1 MADQGIGTYIW
12 DVDEQTWKN
21 LGNVIGVQGPKGDK
35 GDIGPAG
42 PVGPKGDK
50 GDQGIPGPQGIAGE
64 RGLQGPKGDRGE
76 QGIQGPAGPQG
87 IPGEK
92 GEKGDIGPAG
102 PEGKQGPQGIQGPVG
117 PEGPEGKQGP
127 AGPAGTQGVQGN
139 IGPEGPEGPAGPQGE
154 PGIQGP
160 QGVKGE
166 QGNPGLN
173 GKDGSNIVQYYDSG
187 LSTNTLLE
195 GYALKQ
201 YILPNTAKKGDL
213 IISYKYKCY
222 AILGDT
228 TSVSGKSAFTIDT
241 STIDYLP
248 KGPQGPAG
256 YALKAKIVHL
266 APRVTDPVP
275 SFYAYF
281 FTGFS
286 FDDPNTTKNV
296 GDFVY
301 WNTDSVTYFG
311 RIDGFDTYDG
321 KSNVPYCDVANAT
334 PLVGESGTPGR
345 SVYHTSCN
353 FNATGD
359 ICNISDIPYPIVPN
373 ENDMIFNGNNTHLG
387 SIANINKNAGTFEV
401 IAVTQLLQGP
411 KGDKGNKG
419 DRGAVGPQ
427 GPRGLQGPQGL
438 QGPKGDKGDKG
449 DRGPE
454 GAGVSVWKGYGTP
467 PDTYNGKNF
476 SCMIAPVQLPLTAS
490 TAGVTTYTSSMCFNT
505 RTPFGFTILE
515 SFITIAFYD

>member
-35 GDIGPAG
+35 GDIGPQG
-42 PVGPKGDK
+42 PAGPKGEK

-87 IPGEK
+87 LPGEK

-102 PEGKQGPQGIQGPVG
+102 PQGEQGEQGIQGPVG
-117 PEGPEGKQGP
+117 PAGPAGEQGPVGP
-127 AGPAGTQGVQGN
+127 AGPQGVQGN
-139 IGPEGPEGPAGPQGE
+139 IGPEGPAGPAGEQGIQ
-154 PGIQGP
+154 GLQGP

-173 GKDGSNIVQYYDSG
+173 GKDGSNILQYYDSG
-187 LSTNTLLE
+187 LSINTLLE

-222 AILGDT
+222 AILGNS
-228 TSVSGKSAFTIDT
+228 TSVSGQSAFTVDT
-241 STIDYLP
+241 STIGYLP
-248 KGPQGPAG
+248 QGPQGPAG
-256 YALKAKIVHL
+256 YALKAKNVHL
-266 APRVTDPVP
+266 APRVTDPTP

-286 FDDPNTTKNV
+286 FDDPNTNKNV

-311 RIDGFDTYDG
+311 RIDGFDNYDG
-321 KSNVPYCDVANAT
+321 KSDVPYCDVTNAT
-334 PLVGESGTPGR
+334 PLIGEAGTPGR
-345 SVYHTSCN
+345 SIYHTSCN
-353 FNATGD
+353 FTATGD

-387 SIANINKNAGTFEV
+387 TIANINKNSGTFEV

-411 KGDKGNKG
+411 KGDKGDKG

-454 GAGVSVWKGYGTP
+454 GDGVSVWKGYGTP
-467 PDTYNGKNF
+467 PATYNGKKF

-490 TAGVTTYTSSMCFNT
+490 TAGVTTYTSSICFNS